1 MFLHRAGGSKTWG
14 VYVTSIL
21 VAVLIPFIQSLFARL
36 AVLLTDN
43 ENHFG
48 QSAYDSH
55 LAFKVF
61 LLNTANY
68 FGALLYICFVKQHTY
83 GCAND
88 CCMDDASIQFIAIL
102 VVTVA
107 LRLAGP
113 FSAYF
118 KLEARFRRLGIFLSR
133 LFFKCILCT
142 ANCMAYGFSAGRGS
156 LGYLPQDYLYVLIY
170 ICSSPCFL

>member
-88 CCMDDASIQFIAIL
+88 CCMDDASLFRFVRKKTAH
-102 VVTVA
+102 A
-107 LRLAGP
+107 RRRDERSEE
-113 FSAYF
+113 FSAR
-118 KLEARFRRLGIFLSR
+118 AP
-133 LFFKCILCT
+133 FFFVD
-142 ANCMAYGFSAGRGS
+142 GGS
-156 LGYLPQDYLYVLIY
+156 IN
-170 ICSSPCFL
+170 